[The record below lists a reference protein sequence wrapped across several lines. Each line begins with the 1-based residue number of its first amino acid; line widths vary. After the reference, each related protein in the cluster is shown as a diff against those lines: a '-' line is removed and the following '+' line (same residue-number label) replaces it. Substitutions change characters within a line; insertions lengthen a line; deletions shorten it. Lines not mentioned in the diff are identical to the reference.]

1 MNKQYPI
8 IDILKFSSAIL
19 IVFMH
24 TYCRDFGQYGQLFVD
39 TICTIGVPFFFITSG
54 FFYSK
59 GLKRNNAL
67 IEKKEYFRKYV
78 TRIIKMYVSWSI
90 ITIPITILIIQRAH
104 PDYSLYLKFIYLIRL
119 FFFVGSIG
127 IYWYILALIY
137 NSYILYQCQKK
148 NYLQILFVFS
158 IIMWAIGV
166 IYNSPY
172 LNELILFKIVHA
184 IFGSERNF
192 LMVGLFYMIIGFYF
206 EKHESKIKFNNNLL
220 IFLFI
225 TSIIIRII
233 EATLIN
239 TNFTHVL
246 EAILL
251 FMIGINYFPKK
262 DLNTLYYRELST
274 GIYLLHFPF
283 ILLFD
288 FYLINGTF
296 IDFFSAL
303 IFSIVTIFL
312 TKKYFPKNIY
322 KTLFG

>member
-1 MNKQYPI
+1 
-8 IDILKFSSAIL
+8 
-19 IVFMH
+19 
-24 TYCRDFGQYGQLFVD
+24 
-39 TICTIGVPFFFITSG
+39 
-54 FFYSK
+54 
-59 GLKRNNAL
+59 
-67 IEKKEYFRKYV
+67 
-78 TRIIKMYVSWSI
+78 
-90 ITIPITILIIQRAH
+90 
-104 PDYSLYLKFIYLIRL
+104 
-119 FFFVGSIG
+119 
-127 IYWYILALIY
+127 
-137 NSYILYQCQKK
+137 
-148 NYLQILFVFS
+148 
-158 IIMWAIGV
+158 
-166 IYNSPY
+166 
-172 LNELILFKIVHA
+172 
-184 IFGSERNF
+184 
-192 LMVGLFYMIIGFYF
+192 MVGLFYMIIGFYF